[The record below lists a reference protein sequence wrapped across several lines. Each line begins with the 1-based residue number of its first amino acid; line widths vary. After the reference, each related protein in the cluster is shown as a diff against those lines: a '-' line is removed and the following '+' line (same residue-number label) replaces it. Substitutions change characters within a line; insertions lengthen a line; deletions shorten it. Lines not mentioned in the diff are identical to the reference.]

1 MSPATSTDICR
12 VTVIGPRRRVDIALP
27 TQVPF
32 ADLFPTIARFCGLD
46 ASDFSKQPGGWALQ
60 RLGQPPF
67 GQSATP
73 ESEGLFDGE
82 LIYLRPKSA
91 EMPTMESDD
100 IADEIASIHD
110 GPGRW
115 LPTDIPRLA
124 VGAATAGLLA
134 GAVMLAR
141 SGPHWTMPAILAG
154 VMTIVLVVAA
164 IAVSR
169 AAGHAV
175 GATMLAAT
183 ALPYAFIA
191 GVAGIAAT
199 AHTGSS
205 STFLHGTGLG
215 ALVGFA
221 LATAVAVISMFG
233 VGAGRPAFLG
243 LAMAGGFGALA
254 ALIVFLAH
262 GALTA
267 AGVAVVVAFLA
278 LATATFLPS
287 IAFRMAGL
295 AMPRVPAN
303 AEDLRNDALLA
314 PQRDVKS
321 RAVAADHIVTGAV
334 SGMALTCVGAE
345 IALGFRHGWVSAA
358 TLAVLSCG
366 LLLQSRLF
374 RGRVQRLALL
384 GSGYAGLA
392 WLAVAYP
399 HIWNI
404 PALLIGAG
412 VVIGV
417 GGWLPTHR
425 PSPFWGRAADIM
437 DWVLVVAL
445 LPLGLYVAGVLA
457 LVQGI
462 GA

>member
-1 MSPATSTDICR
+1 M
-12 VTVIGPRRRVDIALP
+12 TVIGPRRRVDIALP

-46 ASDFSKQPGGWALQ
+46 ENDFNKQAGGWALQ

-73 ESEGLFDGE
+73 ESEGLYDGE
-82 LIYLRPKSA
+82 LIYLRPKSS
-91 EMPTMESDD
+91 EMPAMESDD

-115 LPTDIPRLA
+115 VPTDIPKLA

-141 SGPHWTMPAILAG
+141 SGPDWTMPAVLAG
-154 VMTIVLVVAA
+154 VMAIVLVVAA
-164 IAVSR
+164 IAASR
-169 AAGHAV
+169 AAGQTV

-199 AHTGSS
+199 SHTGPPA
-205 STFLHGTGLG
+205 TFLHGTGLG

-221 LATAVAVISMFG
+221 LATVVAVVSVFG
-233 VGAGRPAFLG
+233 VGAGRPAFFG
-243 LAMAGGFGALA
+243 LAIAGGFGAIA
-254 ALIVFLAH
+254 ALITFLAN
-262 GALTA
+262 GALSA

-278 LATATFLPS
+278 LGLATFLPS
-287 IAFRMAGL
+287 IAFRLAGL
-295 AMPRVPAN
+295 AMPRVPAS
-303 AEDLRNDALLA
+303 ADDLRNDALLA
-314 PQRDVKS
+314 PQKDVKS
-321 RAVAADHIVTGAV
+321 RAVVADHVISGAV

-345 IALGFRHGWVSAA
+345 IALGFGHGWAPA
-358 TLAVLSCG
+358 TTLAVLSCA

-374 RGRVQRLALL
+374 RGRIQRLALL
-384 GSGYAGLA
+384 GAGYAGLA
-392 WLAVAYP
+392 WLAITYP

-404 PALLIGAG
+404 PAVLIGAG
-412 VVIGV
+412 LVVGV

-425 PSPFWGRAADIM
+425 PSPFWGRAADIV
-437 DWVLVVAL
+437 DVLLVIAL
-445 LPLGLYVAGVLA
+445 LPLGLYVAGVLT
-457 LVQGI
+457 LVQSI
-462 GA
+462 GG

>member
-46 ASDFSKQPGGWALQ
+46 ATDFNKQPGGWALQ

-73 ESEGLFDGE
+73 ESEGLYDGE
-82 LIYLRPKSA
+82 MIYLRPKSA
-91 EMPTMESDD
+91 EMPAMESDD
-100 IADEIASIHD
+100 IADEIASMHD

-115 LPTDIPRLA
+115 APTDIPKLA
-124 VGAATAGLLA
+124 VGAATTGLLA

-141 SGPHWTMPAILAG
+141 SGPHWTGPAILAG

-164 IAVSR
+164 VATSR
-169 AAGHAV
+169 AAGQAV

-199 AHTGSS
+199 SQSGSG

-221 LATAVAVISMFG
+221 LATAVAIISMFG
-233 VGAGRPAFLG
+233 VGAGRPAFFG
-243 LAMAGGFGALA
+243 LAVAGGFGALA
-254 ALIVFLAH
+254 ALIIFLAN
-262 GALTA
+262 GALSA

-278 LATATFLPS
+278 LGLTTFLPA
-287 IAFRMAGL
+287 IAFRIAGL
-295 AMPRVPAN
+295 AMPRVPAS
-303 AEDLRNDALLA
+303 ADDLRNDALLA
-314 PQRDVKS
+314 PQKDVKT
-321 RAVAADHIVTGAV
+321 RAVAADHIVSGAV

-345 IALGFRHGWVSAA
+345 IALGFGHGWAPAA

-374 RGRVQRLALL
+374 RGRIQRLALL
-384 GSGYAGLA
+384 GAGYAGLA
-392 WLAVAYP
+392 WLGVAYP

-412 VVIGV
+412 VVVGV
-417 GGWLPTHR
+417 GARLPTNR

-437 DWVLVVAL
+437 DTICVIAL
-445 LPLGLYVAGVLA
+445 LPLGLYVAGVLT

-462 GA
+462 G